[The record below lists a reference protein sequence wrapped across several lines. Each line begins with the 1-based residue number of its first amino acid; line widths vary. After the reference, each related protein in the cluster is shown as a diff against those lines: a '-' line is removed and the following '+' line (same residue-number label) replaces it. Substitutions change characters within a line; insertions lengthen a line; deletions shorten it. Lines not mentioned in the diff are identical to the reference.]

1 MYNRRKTIALCL
13 LLAGLL
19 LLCAACSDVEQ
30 PSAAPSVIPSI
41 EPSAEP
47 TTEPSVEP
55 SPFLQRVDD
64 LFGITAPNEKWIAEL
79 AGNEE
84 IGSLSLMECGVD
96 VVLPEIPNLES
107 FQIEWNGGE
116 DGVIDLSA
124 CTALKSVT
132 IWGKTLP
139 NTLDFGQSV
148 EMLHFN
154 EFRGKLD
161 EDYIASLPNL
171 KWLSPNKSYDLA
183 KLPPLER
190 LSLFIG
196 ECDLSVLEDA
206 EIEVLVV
213 GGADTHGIHDETL
226 STFRGARSLRA
237 MQISDEYI
245 TDISPILD
253 HAPELEILL
262 LSADESQ
269 ENWSELNM
277 TEVTS
282 ENAELLDLLESNIPR
297 AQLDEL
303 IARGCTIRLIPDL
316 ALREPSV

>member
-13 LLAGLL
+13 LLVGLL
-19 LLCAACSDVEQ
+19 LLCAACSDGEQPSVEPSVAVSIE
-30 PSAAPSVIPSI
+30 PSAAPST

-47 TTEPSVEP
+47 PTESDTVSLISPSV
-55 SPFLQRVDD
+55 DD
-64 LFGITAPNEKWIAEL
+64 IAAL
-79 AGNEE
+79 AGNE
-84 IGSLSLMECGVD
+84 SLTVLHLNDCRKD

-107 FQIEWNGGE
+107 IKIEWNGGE
-116 DGVIDLSA
+116 DGTIDLSA
-124 CTALKSVT
+124 CTSLKSVSL
-132 IWGKTLP
+132 WGNRVP
-139 NTLDFGQSV
+139 STLDLGQSV
-148 EMLHFN
+148 EELHFSEN
-154 EFRGKLD
+154 SGKLD

-213 GGADTHGIHDETL
+213 DGADTHGIHDETL

-269 ENWSELNM
+269 ENWSR
-277 TEVTS
+277 V
-282 ENAELLDLLESNIPR
+282 A
-297 AQLDEL
+297 
-303 IARGCTIRLIPDL
+303 ARYG
-316 ALREPSV
+316 